1 MRTGNRNL
9 IKQINHSITLNLI
22 KSRGPL
28 SRTDLVRL
36 SGLSPATIS
45 SLTGELLALDFIQ
58 ESGER
63 GSMRGR
69 PSVLLTLNAQA
80 RFVVGLKL
88 TERSIISALTDLEAN
103 VLRYSLTPV
112 QGMEDP
118 QTAITAISRA
128 IEETLHESAIPRAKV
143 MGIGIGLDGII
154 DSHMGVCCYSPA
166 LHWRNVQ
173 LVRPLE
179 DHFHLPV
186 YIDNNVNTLTVA
198 EQWFGLGQ
206 DVEHFLVVTIG
217 RGVGM
222 GVVVNGQIYRG
233 AAGGA
238 GEFGHLTL
246 QEDGPLCGCGKH
258 GCLEALVADYA
269 MTRMTREAI
278 EAGHTTVLSPALEG
292 AGRLTLARVAEA
304 AQQGDAVAL
313 DLVARAGRALGMGL
327 SYLVSLFNPHL
338 IILSGEGV
346 LSGEGAPA
354 GEALVGP
361 ARGMMRKHI
370 VDGLRDVRLV
380 VEPVDDE
387 AWARGA
393 ACVVLSDLFTHPIDK
408 SGRRLSLSRPERV
421 RASRE
426 LRAGIHPP

>member
-1 MRTGNRNL
+1 
-9 IKQINHSITLNLI
+9 
-22 KSRGPL
+22 
-28 SRTDLVRL
+28 
-36 SGLSPATIS
+36 
-45 SLTGELLALDFIQ
+45 
-58 ESGER
+58 
-63 GSMRGR
+63 
-69 PSVLLTLNAQA
+69 
-80 RFVVGLKL
+80 
-88 TERSIISALTDLEAN
+88 
-103 VLRYSLTPV
+103 
-112 QGMEDP
+112 
-118 QTAITAISRA
+118 
-128 IEETLHESAIPRAKV
+128 

-233 AAGGA
+233 AVGGA
-238 GEFGHLTL
+238 GEFGHITI

-269 MTRMTREAI
+269 MARMTREAI
-278 EAGHTTVLSPALEG
+278 EAGHTTVLLRAVEG
-292 AGRLTLARVAEA
+292 AGRLTLARVADA

-338 IILSGEGV
+338 IILSGE
-346 LSGEGAPA
+346 SAPA

-361 ARGMMRKHI
+361 ARDMMRKHI
-370 VDGLRDVRLV
+370 VDGLQNVRLV

-393 ACVVLSDLFTHPIDK
+393 ACVVLSDLFTHPIDE
-408 SGRRLSLSRPERV
+408 SGRSLSLSRPERV